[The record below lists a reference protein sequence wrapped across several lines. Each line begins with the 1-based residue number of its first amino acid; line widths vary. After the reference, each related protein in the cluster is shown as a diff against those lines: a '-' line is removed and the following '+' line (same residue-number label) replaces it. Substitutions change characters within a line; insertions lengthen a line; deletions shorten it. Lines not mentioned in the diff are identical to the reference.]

1 MRLRRKAWAEPE
13 ILESSLFIQNPR
25 EFKGR
30 WREVFGNDNKICL
43 ELGCGKGKFIADIAK
58 QNPNINFVAIDLKFE
73 VLVYVKRKCEELS
86 LTNVRIL
93 AFDINYIN
101 EVFDKGEISDIYLN
115 FSTPWPKAKHNKRRL
130 THPRILTKY
139 FDIISDDSKIRLKTD
154 HEVFFLDSIEYL
166 EGNGFNIT
174 YKTMDLHSENIDN
187 ILTEYE
193 EKFLNKGMKI
203 MYLIA
208 ELKERKN

>member
-58 QNPNINFVAIDLKFE
+58 QNLNINFVAIDLKFE

>member
-30 WREVFGNDNKICL
+30 WREVFGNDNKISL

-58 QNPNINFVAIDLKFE
+58 QNLNINFVAIDLKFE

>member
-13 ILESSLFIQNPR
+13 ILESKLFIQNPR

-30 WREVFGNDNKICL
+30 WREVFGNNNKICL

-58 QNPNINFVAIDLKFE
+58 QNPNINFIAVDLKFE

-93 AFDINYIN
+93 AFDVNYIN
-101 EVFDKGEISDIYLN
+101 EVFNKGEISDIYLN
-115 FSTPWPKAKHNKRRL
+115 FSTPWPKIRHNKRRL

-139 FDIISDDSKIRLKTD
+139 FDIISSDSKIILKTD

-166 EGNGFNIT
+166 EENGFNII
-174 YKTMDLHSENIDN
+174 YKTMDLHSENIEN

-208 ELKERKN
+208 EFKERKN

>member
-203 MYLIA
+203 MYLTA

>member
-13 ILESSLFIQNPR
+13 ILESDLFIKNPR

-30 WREVFGNDNKICL
+30 WNEVFKNNNKICL

-58 QNPNINFVAIDLKFE
+58 QNPNINFTAIDLKFE

-86 LTNVRIL
+86 LKNVRIL

-101 EVFDKGEISDIYLN
+101 EIFDKGEVSDIYLN

-139 FDIISDDSKIRLKTD
+139 FDIVGKDSKIKLKTD
-154 HEVFFLDSIEYL
+154 HEIFFLDSIEYL
-166 EGNGFNIT
+166 EENGLEII
-174 YKTMDLHSENIDN
+174 YKTMDLHNENIEN

-193 EKFLNKGMKI
+193 EKFINKGMKI
-203 MYLIA
+203 MHLVA
-208 ELKERKN
+208 KFKDGKN